1 MMRRPDSKF
10 RAYLELLRLP
20 NVFTAIADVMM
31 GFWFALAVA
40 SGDDADGNTEWESLI
55 LLVLSSSCFYL
66 AGMVLND
73 YFDRNKDLQ
82 ERPARPI
89 PSRRV
94 PESTALW
101 LGTQLLVLGIVL
113 AATLSFIGH
122 NLNTFLIAIALS
134 VAVVAYDGVFK
145 KNWLGPLGMGACRA
159 LNVLMGMSVVEGTI
173 SIFSTSHLLIIG
185 GIGIYI
191 IGLTWFARTEAE
203 RSSRFYL
210 SLSLLV
216 MGLGLGCLYSFPQ
229 FLPVDKTFVSQNIG
243 IWFAFWLLV
252 ALQIA
257 YRCGKA
263 VWEPDPTNV
272 QIGVKFCLL
281 TLIVL
286 DAAIIFAVQ
295 GQEKS
300 IILLALL
307 IPTIFLGKFIYST

>member
-1 MMRRPDSKF
+1 MRRPDSKF

-31 GFWFALAVA
+31 GYWFALAV
-40 SGDDADGNTEWESLI
+40 GKEDHLDRNTEWKSLI

-101 LGTQLLVLGIVL
+101 LGTQLLVLGIIL
-113 AATLSFIGH
+113 AATLSVIGH

-134 VAVVAYDGVFK
+134 AAVVTYDGAFK
-145 KNWLGPLGMGACRA
+145 KNWLGPFGMGACRA
-159 LNVLMGMSVVEGTI
+159 LNVLMGMSVAEGTI
-173 SIFSTSHLLIIG
+173 AIFSLSNLLIIG

-191 IGLTWFARTEAE
+191 IGLTWFARTEAV
-203 RSSRFYL
+203 RSSRLYL

-216 MGLGLGCLYSFPQ
+216 MGIGLGCLYSFPQ
-229 FLPVDKTFVSQNIG
+229 FLAIDRTFVSQNIG
-243 IWFAFWLLV
+243 IWFAFWLLI

-263 VWEPDPTNV
+263 IWAPDPTNV

-300 IILLALL
+300 ILLLALL

>member
-1 MMRRPDSKF
+1 MPRPDSKI

-20 NVFTAIADVMM
+20 NVFTAIADVIM
-31 GFWFALAVA
+31 GYWFAQAAITGSENSSETHL
-40 SGDDADGNTEWESLI
+40 GILI

-101 LGTQLLVLGIVL
+101 LGTQLVVLGIIL
-113 AATLSFIGH
+113 ALTLSFMSHTPGT
-122 NLNTFLIAIALS
+122 LLIALLLA
-134 VAVVAYDGVFK
+134 VAVVAYDGILK
-145 KNWLGPLGMGACRA
+145 KNWLGPFGMGVCRS
-159 LNVLMGMSVVEGTI
+159 LNVLMGMSVVEGTLT
-173 SIFSTSHLLIIG
+173 SFTTSHFLIIG

-191 IGLTWFARTEAE
+191 VGLTWFARTEAD
-203 RSSRFYL
+203 RSNRLYL
-210 SLSLLV
+210 SASLLI
-216 MGLGLGCLYSFPQ
+216 MGLGLACLYSFPQ
-229 FLPVDKTFVSQNIG
+229 FILTNKTLVTQNIG

-257 YRCGKA
+257 WRCGKA
-263 VWEPDPTNV
+263 VLEPTPINV
-272 QIGVKFCLL
+272 QVGVKFCLL
-281 TLIVL
+281 TLVVL

-295 GQEKS
+295 GQEKA
-300 IILLALL
+300 LLMLALL

>member
-1 MMRRPDSKF
+1 MRRPDSKF

-31 GFWFALAVA
+31 GYWFALAVGK
-40 SGDDADGNTEWESLI
+40 GDDLDRNTEWKSLI

-73 YFDRNKDLQ
+73 YFDRKKDLQ

-101 LGTQLLVLGIVL
+101 LGTQLLVLGIIL
-113 AATLSFIGH
+113 AATLSIIGH

-134 VAVVAYDGVFK
+134 AAVVAYDGAFK
-145 KNWLGPLGMGACRA
+145 KNWLGPFGMGACRA

-173 SIFSTSHLLIIG
+173 AIFSPSHLLIIG

-191 IGLTWFARTEAE
+191 IGLTWFARTEAV
-203 RSSRFYL
+203 RSSRLYL

-216 MGLGLGCLYSFPQ
+216 MGIGLGCLYSFPQ
-229 FLPVDKTFVSQNIG
+229 FLAIDKTFVSQNIG
-243 IWFAFWLLV
+243 IWFAFWLLI

-263 VWEPDPTNV
+263 VWTPDPTNV

-300 IILLALL
+300 ILLLALL

>member
-1 MMRRPDSKF
+1 MPRPDSKF

-31 GFWFALAVA
+31 GYWFALALTGVNDEI
-40 SGDDADGNTEWESLI
+40 SSDTKWGSLI
-55 LLVLSSSCFYL
+55 LLLISSSCFYL

-101 LGTQLLVLGIVL
+101 LGTQLLGLGILL
-113 AATLSFIGH
+113 AAILTFISQTPSTL
-122 NLNTFLIAIALS
+122 LIALALAS
-134 VAVVAYDGVFK
+134 AVVAYDSAFK
-145 KNWLGPLGMGACRA
+145 KNWLGPIGMGACRA
-159 LNVLMGMSVVEGTI
+159 LNVLMGMSIVGGTTA
-173 SIFSTSHLLIIG
+173 IFSASHLLIIC

-203 RSSRFYL
+203 RSNRLFL
-210 SLSLLV
+210 SISMLV

-229 FLPVDKTFVSQNIG
+229 SIPVDKTLITMNIG

-252 ALQIA
+252 ALQII

-263 VWEPDPTNV
+263 VWEPNPTNV
-272 QIGVKFCLL
+272 QVGVKFCLL

-286 DAAIIFAVQ
+286 DAAIVFAVQ
-295 GQEKS
+295 GQEKALL
-300 IILLALL
+300 LLALL

>member
-1 MMRRPDSKF
+1 MRRPDSKF

-31 GFWFALAVA
+31 GYWFALAVGK
-40 SGDDADGNTEWESLI
+40 GDDLDRNTEWKSLI

-73 YFDRNKDLQ
+73 YFDRKKDLQ

-101 LGTQLLVLGIVL
+101 LGTQLLVLGIIL
-113 AATLSFIGH
+113 AATLSIIGH

-134 VAVVAYDGVFK
+134 AAVVAYDGAFK
-145 KNWLGPLGMGACRA
+145 KNWLGPFGMGACRA

-173 SIFSTSHLLIIG
+173 AIFSPSHLLIIG

-191 IGLTWFARTEAE
+191 IGLTWFARTEAV
-203 RSSRFYL
+203 RSSRLYL

-216 MGLGLGCLYSFPQ
+216 MGIGLGCLYSFPQ
-229 FLPVDKTFVSQNIG
+229 FLAIDKTLVSQNIG

-263 VWEPDPTNV
+263 VWMPDPTNV

-295 GQEKS
+295 GQDKS
-300 IILLALL
+300 ILLLALL